1 MLKKHPLK
9 TSAALAV
16 LMAGSCL
23 AQTGPTA
30 SFDVASVRA
39 SPGPLVGNS
48 SGRAQPEISGGSLI
62 LHNEP
67 LLFLI
72 EWAYDLSQVQLEA
85 PSWMTGIEP
94 RFDITA
100 KTNGNPSETQM
111 RVMLRKLLADRLGVK
126 THTESRNM
134 QVFALTLAKG
144 GPKFQEST
152 GDGQFSLQRSN
163 NFVLTA
169 HNARMADLAQGISGE
184 AGRVVID
191 ETGLPGRYEI
201 HMDLAPYIQRA
212 AEGGNGGQL
221 DVQSIMFTGLQEI
234 LGLKLDPRKA
244 HVDIMVFDQAE
255 KIPTEN

>member
-1 MLKKHPLK
+1 VKISVVVLFI
-9 TSAALAV
+9 AASIA
-16 LMAGSCL
+16 CL
-23 AQTGPTA
+23 AQTAAEPA
-30 SFDVASVRA
+30 FDVASVRA
-39 SPGPLVGNS
+39 SPGPLVGNA

-72 EWAYDLSQVQLEA
+72 EWAYDLSPVQLEA
-85 PSWMTGIEP
+85 PSWMTGVEP

-100 KTNGNPSETQM
+100 KANGPATETQM

-126 THTESRNM
+126 THTDSRSM
-134 QVFALTLAKG
+134 QVYALTLAKG

-152 GDGQFSLQRSN
+152 GSGQFSLQRSN
-163 NFVLTA
+163 SFVLTA

-184 AGRVVID
+184 AGRVVVD
-191 ETGLPGRYEI
+191 ETGLQGRYEI

-212 AEGGNGGQL
+212 ADGGNGGQL

-234 LGLKLDPRKA
+234 LGLKLEPKKA
-244 HVDIMVFDQAE
+244 NVDILVIDHAE
-255 KIPTEN
+255 KVPTEN